1 MGYDY
6 PDRDLMNA
14 ELKFSEELSK
24 YFFHVSIDG
33 ILQDED
39 GYIMPILKGIDY
51 VRSTIKAELLKFNL
65 MYGNECIN
73 QNNYLVITD
82 GLKLLEDMR
91 RVIYSMSKDVTTSFK
106 FKVERE
112 KGFKRALADTI
123 QIIRASYAFTDG
135 LIIDLLLDESNINKN
150 EFISLWG
157 ELYEDFRDK
166 ENTLGTVWT
175 MEEMADKY
183 LKKL

>member
-24 YFFHVSIDG
+24 YFFYVSIDD
-33 ILQDED
+33 ILQDEE

-51 VRSTIKAELLKFNL
+51 VRSTIKAEIVKFDL
-65 MYGNECIN
+65 IHGERSRN

-82 GLKLLEDMR
+82 GLKLLKDMR
-91 RVIYSMSKDVTTSFK
+91 GVIYSMSKDVTTTLK

-135 LIIDLLLDESNINKN
+135 LIVDLLLDESNISKN

-157 ELYEDFRDK
+157 ELYEDLRDK

-183 LKKL
+183 LKEL